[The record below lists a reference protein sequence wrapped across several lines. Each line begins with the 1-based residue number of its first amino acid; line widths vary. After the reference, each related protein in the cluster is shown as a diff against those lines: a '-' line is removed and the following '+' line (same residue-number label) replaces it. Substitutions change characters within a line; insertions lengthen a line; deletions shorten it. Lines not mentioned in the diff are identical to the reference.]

1 MEEINT
7 TEVTSTLEEKYVI
20 TPVKAKQEWLQNAFK
35 KKEYTETQPHPR
47 PGNDLV
53 QDRHRWIQEEL
64 QLRKTLKSQGK
75 SDLAITRE
83 LVQARQRWL
92 DDERKKYQE
101 AVIIS
106 PGVNSYYKR
115 SKKFL
120 QEENKEDDIKP
131 HADGATVV
139 SSTTEKETVVSQDVV
154 EARKKWLEE
163 EAFGTNWQQ
172 FIAVEG
178 NASMLSTLSMQTKVG
193 LANVSEDQVN
203 VLGPVSPRE
212 ALRLTFEETN
222 TLKTAHTSECDEDLD
237 DFEGMLTESN
247 SPISNEKRNDNTTM
261 GDSYNA
267 NVSEREISDEIES
280 PMNNEKTNQNSNI
293 AESDKERVVHADV
306 PKIESVMNNEK
317 TNQNSNIAE
326 SDKERVVHADVPKIE
341 SVMNNEK
348 TNQNSNIAE
357 SDKERVVHADVPRA
371 DTSELGEIRHVPS
384 GEHNMDDHSDKDP
397 YCRQEDLILAPTDER
412 LGLSTYDPRL
422 EMAALSDETPP
433 YVDRGNWKLVRSD
446 SDPVETPCLEV
457 CSIL

>member
-35 KKEYTETQPHPR
+35 KKEYTEMQPHPR

-306 PKIESVMNNEK
+306 P
-317 TNQNSNIAE
+317 
-326 SDKERVVHADVPKIE
+326 
-341 SVMNNEK
+341 
-348 TNQNSNIAE
+348 
-357 SDKERVVHADVPRA
+357 RA
-371 DTSELGEIRHVPS
+371 DTSELGEIRHVPN